1 MNLRNFVNGSVFRR
15 AVATVAAAATVFA
28 GSNALAV
35 SNIMAARTG
44 TVYKSQTLTVQEGN
58 LQVVYDVYY
67 ADGVEIQR
75 VARSS
80 TEIQQPSYTPAAV
93 PAAAP
98 AVSTDGVPVIGTKD
112 KASDFTYQ
120 YVIECT
126 ATAYDPSP
134 EENGGWGGMS
144 ATGVPLQPGI
154 IAVDPSVIP
163 LGSKVYVEALDGSW
177 TYGYAL
183 AADTGGAIKGNRVD
197 LLFLTKGECYDF
209 GRRQCRVYV
218 L

>member
-1 MNLRNFVNGSVFRR
+1 MNLSKLANGSVFRK
-15 AVATVAAAATVFA
+15 AVATLVASATVFA
-28 GSNALAV
+28 GSNALAA
-35 SNIMAARTG
+35 SDIMSGGTG
-44 TVYKSQTLTVQEGN
+44 SVYNCQTITVQEGN

-75 VARSS
+75 VAVSS
-80 TEIQQPSYTPAAV
+80 TEIQQPAPSPAPEVAKT
-93 PAAAP
+93 A
-98 AVSTDGVPVIGTKD
+98 DGIPVIGTKE
-112 KASDFTYQ
+112 KAADFTYK
-120 YVIECT
+120 YVLECT

-154 IAVDPSVIP
+154 IAVDPKVIP
-163 LGSKVYVEALDGSW
+163 LGSKVYIEALDGSW